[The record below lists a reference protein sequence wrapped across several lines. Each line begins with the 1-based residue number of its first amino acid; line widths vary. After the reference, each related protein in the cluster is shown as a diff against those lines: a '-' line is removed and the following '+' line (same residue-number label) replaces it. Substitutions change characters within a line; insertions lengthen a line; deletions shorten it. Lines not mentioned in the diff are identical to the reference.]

1 MLSTKELYS
10 LFYIEKDDQTIKN
23 EFIKYDD
30 TFTPEN
36 EKLKWFFFKQKNKTW
51 AYGQIYIMTI
61 I

>member
-36 EKLKWFFFKQKNKTW
+36 EKLKWFFKQKNKTW